1 MAGLVSEI
9 VLNNVPVGPA
19 ATFRGTINDNFT
31 AIDTQFDQVYTDMV
45 DVVLAPVSS
54 GGSIP
59 DISYTQKEGDIWLK
73 ELS

>member
-54 GGSIP
+54 GGSTP
-59 DISYTQKEGDIWLK
+59 DITYTQKEGDIWLK

>member
-1 MAGLVSEI
+1 MAGLVSQI

-31 AIDTQFDQVYTDMV
+31 AIDNQFDQVYLDMV
-45 DVVLAPVSS
+45 DVVLATSNS
-54 GGSIP
+54 GDSAP
-59 DISYTQKEGDIWLK
+59 NISYTQKEGDIWLK